1 MSGLVDQLT
10 GLPAG
15 WVYLVVALLV
25 FAEDAIMVGF
35 LLPGE
40 TAAILGG
47 VTASTGRTHLAVMIL
62 IVVVAAILGD
72 GAGYEIGARYGIHLL
87 RLPFL
92 ARRRERIDRARAYL
106 ARRGGPAVFLGRS
119 VAFLRAMMPFLSGL
133 AHMRYRVFLAYNA
146 AGGLVWGVAVV
157 LLGFF
162 AGLSYQRLA
171 HRFGEAAAITVTVI
185 GITALIVWRVR
196 RERAGSEESDAS

>member
-1 MSGLVDQLT
+1 MSRLLDALT

-15 WVYLVVALLV
+15 WVYLLVAVLV
-25 FAEDAIMVGF
+25 FAEDAVLVGF

-47 VTASTGRTHLAVMIL
+47 VTASTGHTHLAAMIL

-72 GAGYEIGARYGIHLL
+72 SVGYEIGARYGIHLL
-87 RLPFL
+87 RLPYL
-92 ARRRERIDRARAYL
+92 ARRRERIDRARSYL
-106 ARRGGPAVFLGRS
+106 AHRGGPAVFLGRS
-119 VAFLRAMMPFLSGL
+119 VAFLREMMPFLAGL
-133 AHMRYRVFLAYNA
+133 AHMRYRIFLAYNA

-162 AGLSYQRLA
+162 AGLSYQRVA
-171 HRFGEAAAITVTVI
+171 DRFGQAAAITLTVI
-185 GITALIVWRVR
+185 AVVGLITWRIR
-196 RERAGSEESDAS
+196 RDRGDGDRAEGG

>member
-1 MSGLVDQLT
+1 MNSLVDQLT

-15 WVYLVVALLV
+15 WVYLIVGLLV
-25 FAEDAIMVGF
+25 FAEDAVMVGF

-47 VTASTGRTHLAVMIL
+47 VTASTGHTHLVAMIL

-72 GAGYEIGARYGIHLL
+72 SVGYEIGARYGTHLL
-87 RLPFL
+87 RLPYL
-92 ARRRERIDRARAYL
+92 ARRRERIDRARSYL
-106 ARRGGPAVFLGRS
+106 AHHGGPAVFLGRS
-119 VAFLRAMMPFLSGL
+119 VAFLRAMMPFLAGL

-146 AGGLVWGVAVV
+146 AGGVVWGVAVV

-162 AGLSYQRLA
+162 AGLSYRRVA
-171 HRFGEAAAITVTVI
+171 DRFGQAAAITLTVI
-185 GITALIVWRVR
+185 AVAALITWRIR
-196 RERAGSEESDAS
+196 RDSGDEADGS

>member
-15 WVYLVVALLV
+15 WVYLIVALLV
-25 FAEDAIMVGF
+25 FAEDAVLVGF
-35 LLPGE
+35 VLPGE

-47 VTASTGRTHLAVMIL
+47 VTASTGHTNLAVMIP

-72 GAGYEIGARYGIHLL
+72 SAGYEIGTRYGIHLL
-87 RLPFL
+87 RLPYL

-106 ARRGGPAVFLGRS
+106 AHRGGPAVFLGRS

-133 AHMRYRVFLAYNA
+133 AHMRYRTFLTYNV
-146 AGGLVWGVAVV
+146 AGGLLWGVAVV
-157 LLGFF
+157 LVGFF
-162 AGLSYQRLA
+162 AGLSYQRVA
-171 HRFGEAAAITVTVI
+171 HRFGEAAAITVAVI
-185 GITALIVWRVR
+185 AIAALVVWRIR
-196 RERAGSEESDAS
+196 RDRDGTDESESG

>member
-1 MSGLVDQLT
+1 LSGLIDQLT

-15 WVYLVVALLV
+15 WVYLIVALLV
-25 FAEDAIMVGF
+25 FAEDAVLVGF

-47 VTASTGRTHLAVMIL
+47 VTASTGHTHVAAMIL
-62 IVVVAAILGD
+62 IVVAAAILGD
-72 GAGYEIGARYGIHLL
+72 SVGYEIGARYGIHLL
-87 RLPFL
+87 RLPYL

-133 AHMRYRVFLAYNA
+133 AHMRYRIFLAYNA

-162 AGLSYQRLA
+162 AGLSYQRVA

-185 GITALIVWRVR
+185 AVAALVVWRVR
-196 RERAGSEESDAS
+196 RERDSSDESGNS